1 MNLETL
7 SAFSTQLQK
16 EAAAAPLSLA
26 RGVGR
31 FLSETPA
38 QTALLSSL
46 GGAAMGAY
54 QNDDNR
60 IGGALGGAWR
70 GALAG
75 GMIGGAGRVYRD
87 ARLMN
92 PTLSGGRALAKHMG
106 GELADFGRRTVHG
119 LTGAYNPAEIG
130 MTSTQAAKKETRLLG
145 ARLKDQLQH
154 VTDPAERANLIDAAR
169 TSIKSVREG
178 GRAGDKAIA
187 MGVTHLPGTVRGLAS
202 SKTRG
207 DTAKYL
213 GKQMIGGGGLMG
225 TAMGVGVPL
234 GFGAYDLMQGD
245 ESASGGRTVP
255 QKIVNLGVGTA
266 TGAMMGGMPMGSQL
280 AAQMGIDQVV
290 MPKVLDATKKLTS
303 RSAQPV
309 TSAPGEGPGRLP
321 VT

>member
-7 SAFSTQLQK
+7 NAFSAQLRK
-16 EAAAAPLSLA
+16 EAAAPLSLM

-38 QTALLSSL
+38 HTALLSSL
-46 GGAAMGAY
+46 GGAAVGAY

-60 IGGALGGAWR
+60 LGGALGGAWR

-75 GMIGGAGRVYRD
+75 GLVGGLGRTYRD
-87 ARLMN
+87 ARLLN
-92 PTLSGGRALAKHMG
+92 PTLSGGRALASHVG
-106 GELADFGRRTVHG
+106 GELADFGKRTVHG

-130 MTSTQAAKKETRLLG
+130 VASTQAAKKETRLLG

-154 VTDPAERANLIDAAR
+154 VTDPAERASLIDAAR

-178 GRAGDKAIA
+178 GRAGDKAIQ
-187 MGVTHLPGTVRGLAS
+187 MGVTNLPGTVKALAS

-207 DTAKYL
+207 EAAKYL
-213 GKQMIGGGGLMG
+213 GKQMIGGGGLAG
-225 TAMGVGVPL
+225 TAMGVGIPL

-255 QKIVNLGVGTA
+255 QKLVNLGVGTA
-266 TGAMMGGMPMGSQL
+266 TGAMMGGMPMGSQF
-280 AAQMGIDQVV
+280 AAQMGIDQLV